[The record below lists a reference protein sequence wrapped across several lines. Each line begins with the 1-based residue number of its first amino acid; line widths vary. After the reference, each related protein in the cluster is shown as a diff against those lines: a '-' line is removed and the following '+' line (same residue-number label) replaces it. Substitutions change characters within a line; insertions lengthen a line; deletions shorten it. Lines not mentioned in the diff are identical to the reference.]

1 MVTILVSAVFRSV
14 ALIRGKA
21 LMWILDGAA
30 LIRRRCLFEVWR
42 LLEEKQYMVFLF
54 NILL

>member
-1 MVTILVSAVFRSV
+1 MVNILISAVFRSV

-21 LMWILDGAA
+21 LMWIPDGAA
-30 LIRRRCLFEVWR
+30 LTRGRCLFEVWR
-42 LLEEKQYMVFLF
+42 LLEEKRYMVLLF